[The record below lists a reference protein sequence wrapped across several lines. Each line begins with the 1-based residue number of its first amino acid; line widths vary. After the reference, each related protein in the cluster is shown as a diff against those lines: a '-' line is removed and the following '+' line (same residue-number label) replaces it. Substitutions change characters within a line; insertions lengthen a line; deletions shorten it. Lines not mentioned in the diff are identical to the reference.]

1 MGKHILVQRKGRAHK
16 PFTILGNRRRQPI
29 KHRRLP
35 DGDKKTLKGK
45 IIDIVHET
53 ARGTPLAE
61 VLYEDGVRRFELP
74 PEGIAVGDI
83 IEIGDKVPLKVGNT
97 MKLANIEDGAI
108 IYNIELHPGDGGRF
122 VRGSGT
128 FATIVSRMGSH
139 VNVSLP
145 SGEMKIFDKGC
156 RASIGV
162 VSGGGRLMKPLMK
175 AGVAFYL
182 NRAKGHHRWP
192 RVRSNMMNAVSHPFG
207 GGYKAKRPKTT
218 SRNAPPG
225 RKVGLIAARR
235 TGVRKK

>member
-1 MGKHILVQRKGRAHK
+1 MGKHILVQRHGRAQFK
-16 PFTILGNRRRQPI
+16 ILGHRRRQPI
-29 KHRRLP
+29 KYRSVP
-35 DGDKKTLKGK
+35 EGDKKSVKGK

-53 ARGTPLAE
+53 ARGTPLVE
-61 VLYEDGVRRFELP
+61 VLYEDGLKRFELP
-74 PEGIAVGDI
+74 PEGVAVGDM
-83 IEIGDKVPLKVGNT
+83 IEIGAKVPLKVGNT

-108 IYNIELHPGDGGRF
+108 VYNLELHPGDGGKM

-128 FATIVSRMGSH
+128 FATIVSRMGNH
-139 VNVSLP
+139 INVSLP
-145 SGEMKIFDKGC
+145 SGELKVFSPEC
-156 RASIGV
+156 RATIGV
-162 VSGGGRLMKPLMK
+162 VSGGGREMKPLMK

-192 RVRSNMMNAVSHPFG
+192 RVRSNMMCAVSHPFG

>member
-16 PFTILGNRRRQPI
+16 PFTILGHRRRQPI
-29 KHRRLP
+29 KYRRISS
-35 DGDKKTLKGK
+35 DVKKSLKGK

-83 IEIGDKVPLKVGNT
+83 IEIGEKVPMKIGNT

-108 IYNIELHPGDGGRF
+108 IYNIELNPGDGGKI

-128 FATIVSRMGSH
+128 FATVISRMEDQ

-145 SGEMKIFDKGC
+145 SGEVKVFNAEC
-156 RASIGV
+156 YATIGV
-162 VSGGGRLMKPLMK
+162 VAGGGRPMKPLMK
-175 AGVAFYL
+175 AGNAFYL

-235 TGVRKK
+235 TGSRKK

>member
-16 PFTILGNRRRQPI
+16 PFTILASRRRQPI
-29 KHRRLP
+29 KYRRIP
-35 DGDKKTLKGK
+35 KGDKMTLKGK

-53 ARGTPLAE
+53 ARGTPLIE
-61 VLYEDGVRRFELP
+61 VLYEDGVKRFELP
-74 PEGIAVGDI
+74 PEGVAVGDM
-83 IEIGDKVPLKVGNT
+83 IEIGEKVPLKVGNS

-108 IYNIELHPGDGGRF
+108 IYNIELHEGDGGKI

-128 FATIVSRMGSH
+128 FATVVSRMGKNIS
-139 VNVSLP
+139 VSLP
-145 SGEMKIFDKGC
+145 SGELKVFSPEC
-156 RASIGV
+156 YATIGV
-162 VSGGGRLMKPLMK
+162 VSGGGRPMKPLMK
-175 AGVAFYL
+175 AGLAFYL

-235 TGVRKK
+235 TGAHKK

>member
-16 PFTILGNRRRQPI
+16 PFTILATRRRQAI

-35 DGDKKTLKGK
+35 DKKTLKGK
-45 IIDIVHET
+45 IIDLVHES

-61 VLYEDGVRRFELP
+61 ILYEDGVRRFELP

-97 MKLANIEDGAI
+97 MKLRNIEDGAI
-108 IYNIELHPGDGGRF
+108 VYNIELHPGDGGRF

-128 FATIVSRMGSH
+128 FATIVSRAKGQ
-139 VNVSLP
+139 VNISLP
-145 SGEMKIFDKGC
+145 SGEMKSFDKDC
-156 RASIGV
+156 RATIGV

-175 AGVAFYL
+175 AGNAFYL
-182 NRAKGHHRWP
+182 HRAKGRKHWP

-235 TGVRKK
+235 TGTRKK